1 MEIQC
6 PQCSSRFTLPDS
18 VKEGAKL
25 RCSVCSTVFLLKKE
39 ENPQSEPAPQPQ
51 PRQQESLQLTPPV
64 TKDAKPAKPAPE
76 KKNKKLLF
84 IAGSVLLFLLC
95 LAGSLIWYFAGR
107 SASGGEVVSEAE
119 MANRVRLLTMRNV
132 RQYIVD
138 NEKIGKVF
146 VIEGR
151 VVNEFPEPKELITV
165 EGAIYGKDKRVIATK
180 KQRCGTQLS
189 LFQLQ
194 VLSENEMDSFLNNKM
209 EILTNNINLKQGAE
223 VPFMVLFYAP
233 PDDVA
238 EFGVRIVD
246 VKDVPVQVR

>member
-25 RCSVCSTVFLLKKE
+25 RCSVCSTVFPLQKNAPE
-39 ENPQSEPAPQPQ
+39 PEPEPEPAPAP
-51 PRQQESLQLTPPV
+51 QQETLQMTPPPA
-64 TKDAKPAKPAPE
+64 KDTKPAMPDQD
-76 KKNKKLLF
+76 KKKKKLLL
-84 IAGSVLLFLLC
+84 IAGSALLFLLC
-95 LAGSLIWYFAGR
+95 LAGALIWQFVGKGSSDEQAL
-107 SASGGEVVSEAE
+107 SEADL
-119 MANRVRLLTMRNV
+119 ANKVRLITMKNV

-146 VIEGR
+146 VIEGKA
-151 VVNEFPEPKELITV
+151 VNEFPEPKELIAV

-180 KQRCGTQLS
+180 QQRCGTQLS

-194 VLSENEMDSFLNNKM
+194 VLSEKEMDSFLNNKM

-233 PDDVA
+233 PEDVA